1 MELKRQI
8 EKQQEVVDKAANEF
22 NELKKRLEIASN
34 NYKRKY
40 PDPEP

>member
-1 MELKRQI
+1 MELERKI
-8 EKQQEVVDKAANEF
+8 EKQQVVQEAANEL
-22 NELKKRLEIASN
+22 NELKKRLETASN